1 MRGIGG
7 PNYWYTDTDA
17 LEACRKA
24 LDTVT
29 FVVSVLPNHQFLFR
43 VGKREAAGG
52 VVIMDTGSSVFVQPP
67 LENQEIASLPIS
79 CGVTAELAIGF
90 SGRCAVYHFSNAAG

>member
-1 MRGIGG
+1 MGRSFVAQA
-7 PNYWYTDTDA
+7 A
-17 LEACRKA
+17 LRREGSQFKELAICLRA
-24 LDTVT
+24 
-29 FVVSVLPNHQFLFR
+29 FVIV
-43 VGKREAAGG
+43 
-52 VVIMDTGSSVFVQPP
+52 DTGSSVIVQPP